1 MPHKRTEV
9 ANNGPEN
16 GEISRQVI
24 VKPVENAIR
33 ILRLL
38 GNSGRPST
46 VTIIAR
52 ELGINMSTC
61 FNILKTLVA
70 TNVLDFD
77 PDTKTY
83 AISAGAVGLA
93 NGAILTGGVA
103 GEMQRRMEEVAHR
116 FGITVGLWRR
126 VGEDRVLLVWLVES
140 PTAVRIMLRLG
151 QRLPLLIGASG
162 RVMCAFSRFSE
173 EEIEHRFASLR
184 WHTPMALN
192 QYRAEVAQA
201 RKQGYAIDNGIF
213 IRGALGIA
221 APIFERD
228 GSVRSIISSTSFV
241 GQHEPGDVKLI
252 AGEIKR
258 LGADLTRLL
267 TEM

>member
-1 MPHKRTEV
+1 MSRKTTV
-9 ANNGPEN
+9 SGKVSLGEN
-16 GEISRQVI
+16 TSTKQVI
-24 VKPVENAIR
+24 VKPVESAIR

-52 ELGINMSTC
+52 ELAINTSTC
-61 FNILKTLVA
+61 FNILRTLVA
-70 TNVLDFD
+70 SNVLDFD
-77 PDTKTY
+77 ADTKTY
-83 AISAGAVGLA
+83 AISTGAIGVA
-93 NGAILTGGVA
+93 NSAILTGGVA

-116 FGITVGLWRR
+116 YGITVGLWRR

-162 RVMCAFSRFSE
+162 RVMCAFSKFDA
-173 EEIEHRFASLR
+173 EEIERRFASLR
-184 WHTPMALN
+184 WHAPLSLQ
-192 QYRAEVAQA
+192 QYLSEVAQTA
-201 RKQGYAIDNGIF
+201 QQGYAIDNGTF

-228 GSVRSIISSTSFV
+228 RSVRSIVSSTSFV
-241 GQHEPGDVKLI
+241 GQHDSGDVNRI
-252 AGEIKR
+252 AEEVKR